1 MIVRERCQSIGYV
14 LVQWSY
20 LEDDEEASLGE
31 GAAVDGHA
39 LAGDDLDVVMLGDVA
54 GRRLDLGVSVNSQ
67 RSNVSSSNFID
78 RKTSFWEIFL
88 LFFMIKRMGIVP

>member
-1 MIVRERCQSIGYV
+1 MIVKDKAQPVVEF
-14 LVQWSY
+14 Y

-54 GRRLDLGVSVNSQ
+54 GRRLDLLSV
-67 RSNVSSSNFID
+67 
-78 RKTSFWEIFL
+78 KLAALKCESFQ
-88 LFFMIKRMGIVP
+88 PY